1 MEILD
6 LVNEK
11 YDKKEYMEIKKLIYI
26 KEQNNDLLEN
36 FKNVDV
42 VYNSLLDSLKIQ
54 LSEKN
59 QYIEKSNDNFI
70 ENNRLFKQV
79 LTNLSHVV

>member
-1 MEILD
+1 
-6 LVNEK
+6 
-11 YDKKEYMEIKKLIYI
+11 
-26 KEQNNDLLEN
+26 
-36 FKNVDV
+36 